1 MNQTATE
8 IYCKFAELYEQL
20 AQLNRQLSQ
29 SVKPATDEVAEK
41 SPQQA
46 PSEEQTDQQPKYR
59 IKKAHIGKLALLIKA
74 MYEVGMFVDE
84 NGNSASN
91 VEDLAHYI
99 GHALGEDFPNWPQTL
114 RGATL
119 PDSSLS
125 IFDRLR
131 HEGEK
136 YKNKIKKDDC

>member
-8 IYCKFAELYEQL
+8 IYCKIAELYEQL

-84 NGNSASN
+84 NGDAASN

-119 PDSSLS
+119 PECSLS
-125 IFDRLR
+125 IFDSLKN
-131 HEGEK
+131 EGEK
-136 YKNKIKKDDC
+136 YKKKIKKNDC